1 MGAYWARST
10 RPVVAERRYPL
21 GLLESLA
28 VTHTKR
34 TANSTDAVHAG
45 TSVRRA
51 HHTLAPGIAQ
61 TATFTFDDTADLVRY
76 MRGEDADPD
85 REEYGRYGN
94 PTVRELEHR
103 MAALE
108 NAEDAIAFSSGM
120 AAITTAILSLTK
132 AGDHIVLFSDCY
144 RRTRQFVGMTLGKF
158 GVDHS
163 QIPPGDIAALER
175 AIRPETRLVITESPT
190 NPYLYCVDLEQVV
203 AATSKHRRVKVMIDS
218 TFATPINCRPLDFG
232 VDLVIH
238 SATKYLG
245 GHNDVLGGLI
255 AGPSHLISLLR
266 ETRGVLGSVLDPHAA
281 FLIGRGL
288 KTLKLRVQSQNTT
301 ALALAERLQAHP
313 KVERVF
319 YPKLQS
325 HPSYRVCEAQM
336 AGAGGVISFIVR
348 GGIDAASRVVDACR
362 IAKIAA
368 SLGGVET
375 LIEQPR
381 YMSYFEL
388 DEAGLTALGIHPALI
403 RLSVGIEDQAD
414 LLQALMDALDAA

>member
-1 MGAYWARST
+1 M
-10 RPVVAERRYPL
+10 
-21 GLLESLA
+21 
-28 VTHTKR
+28 
-34 TANSTDAVHAG
+34 
-45 TSVRRA
+45 RRA

-61 TATFTFDDTADLVRY
+61 TATFTFNDTADLVRY

-103 MAALE
+103 VAALE
-108 NAEDAIAFSSGM
+108 NAEDAVAFSSGM

-132 AGDHIVLFSDCY
+132 GGDHIVLFSDCY
-144 RRTRQFVGMTLGKF
+144 RRTRQFVGATLGKF
-158 GVDHS
+158 GVSHS
-163 QIPPGDIAALER
+163 QIPPGDIAALEQ

-190 NPYLYCVDLEQVV
+190 NPYLYCVDLDRVV
-203 AATSKHRRVKVMIDS
+203 AVTNKHRRVKVMIDS

-238 SATKYLG
+238 SATKYLA

-281 FLIGRGL
+281 FLIARGL
-288 KTLKLRVQSQNTT
+288 KTLKLRVQSQNAT
-301 ALALAERLQAHP
+301 ALALAEHLQAHP

-319 YPKLQS
+319 YPKLRS
-325 HPSYRVCEAQM
+325 HPSHGVCESQM
-336 AGAGGVISFIVR
+336 AGAGGVVSFIVR

-362 IAKIAA
+362 IAKIAP

-388 DEAGLTALGIHPALI
+388 DETQLAALGIDPALI

-414 LLQALMDALDAA
+414 LVQALMDALDAA